1 MAARFQHCDVDNMSC
16 LWNMQIAQ
24 LSRQLAE
31 VSQQHD
37 AVSRLYEAESAVA
50 AQCAEMVQRSHESI
64 SRLEERVSEAC
75 SLQAAAEQSRDTM
88 EQQLHQAQ
96 VVLFLIFP
104 HMCIKQSIP
113 CM

>member
-1 MAARFQHCDVDNMSC
+1 
-16 LWNMQIAQ
+16 MQIAQ
-24 LSRQLAE
+24 LGRHLAE

-50 AQCAEMVQRSHESI
+50 AQCADMVQRSHESI

-75 SLQAAAEQSRDTM
+75 SLQAAAEQSRDVM

-96 VVLFLIFP
+96 VVLPMFVDFQ
-104 HMCIKQSIP
+104 CQA
-113 CM
+113 